1 MTDLDMTAGSRRH
14 RLPVSMRA
22 IRRLLPL
29 AGCGLP
35 ATVLNDRSV
44 AAWVRAHGVTVYA
57 GDGAELDLAGQCGV
71 RPAQVVLRCGRTA
84 EPIVG
89 ALDLGVN
96 RFVVTCEQHLD
107 VLMACAH
114 HDTYLHVDDEC
125 PAAVVGEG
133 CLDVIGL
140 HCDVQASGPLDWGA
154 AAARLLGRIAQ
165 LRADGSALMRI
176 SLTGGSMAVWMEGD
190 KAELKA
196 IAAAVDDAIDE
207 GCARWRLPRPSVT
220 FAPASSGHQTA
231 AGPP

>member
-1 MTDLDMTAGSRRH
+1 MTDLDMSEAPLRH

-35 ATVLNDRSV
+35 AVVLTDPSV

-57 GDGAELDLAGQCGV
+57 GGDDELDLAGQCGV
-71 RPAQVVLRCGRTA
+71 RPAQLVLRCGATA

-96 RFVVTCEQHLD
+96 RFVVSCEQHVD
-107 VLMACAH
+107 VLVACAH
-114 HDTYLHVDDEC
+114 HDTYVHVDGEC
-125 PAAVVGEG
+125 AAVVGEG
-133 CLDVIGL
+133 CLDIIGL

-154 AAARLLGRIAQ
+154 ATGRLLGRIASM
-165 LRADGSALMRI
+165 RGGGSALTRI
-176 SLTGGSMAVWMEGD
+176 SLTGGPMGIWMDGD
-190 KAELKA
+190 KAELRA
-196 IAAAVDDAIDE
+196 IASAVDDAIDE

-220 FAPASSGHQTA
+220 FAPSVDD
-231 AGPP
+231 

>member
-1 MTDLDMTAGSRRH
+1 MTDIDMPATPARH

-35 ATVLNDRSV
+35 ATVLNDPSV

-57 GDGAELDLAGQCGV
+57 GDGDELDLTGQCGV
-71 RPAQVVLRCGRTA
+71 RPGQVVLRCGGTA
-84 EPIVG
+84 EPIVC

-96 RFVVTCEQHLD
+96 RFVVSCEQHID

-114 HDTYLHVDDEC
+114 HDTYVHVDGEC
-125 PAAVVGEG
+125 PAVPGQG
-133 CLDVIGL
+133 CLAVIGL

-154 AAARLLGRIAQ
+154 AAERLLGRIAE
-165 LRADGSALMRI
+165 LRADGSALTRI
-176 SLTGGSMAVWMEGD
+176 SLTGGPMAVWMEGD

-220 FAPASSGHQTA
+220 FAPSVSAGRSG
-231 AGPP
+231 

>member
-1 MTDLDMTAGSRRH
+1 MTDIDMPATPQRH

-29 AGCGLP
+29 AGCGMP
-35 ATVLNDRSV
+35 AAVLCDPAV

-57 GDGAELDLAGQCGV
+57 GGGDELDLAGQCGV

-84 EPIVG
+84 EPIVS

-96 RFVVTCEQHLD
+96 RFVVTCERHVD
-107 VLMACAH
+107 VLMECAH

-125 PAAVVGEG
+125 PAVAGAG

-140 HCDVQASGPLDWGA
+140 HCDVHASGPQDWGVA
-154 AAARLLGRIAQ
+154 AERLLGRIAQ
-165 LRADGSALMRI
+165 LRADGSALTRI
-176 SLTGGSMAVWMEGD
+176 SLTGGPMAAWIEGD
-190 KAELKA
+190 KSELRA

-207 GCARWRLPRPSVT
+207 GCARWRIPRPSVT
-220 FAPASSGHQTA
+220 FAPSVPGS
-231 AGPP
+231 

>member
-1 MTDLDMTAGSRRH
+1 M
-14 RLPVSMRA
+14 PVSMRA
-22 IRRLLPL
+22 IRRQLPL

-35 ATVLNDRSV
+35 ATVLSDPSV

-57 GDGAELDLAGQCGV
+57 GDGDELDLTGRCGV
-71 RPAQVVLRCGRTA
+71 RPAQVVLRCGGTA

-96 RFVVTCEQHLD
+96 RFVVTSERHID

-114 HDTYLHVDDEC
+114 HDTYVHVDDEC
-125 PAAVVGEG
+125 PTVVGRG

-140 HCDVQASGPLDWGA
+140 HCEVRASGPPDWGA
-154 AAARLLGRIAQ
+154 AAERLLGRIAQ
-165 LRADGSALMRI
+165 LRTDGSALTRI
-176 SLTGGSMAVWMEGD
+176 SLTGGPMAVWMQGD

-220 FAPASSGHQTA
+220 FAPSMG
-231 AGPP
+231 

>member
-1 MTDLDMTAGSRRH
+1 MTDIDMPATPQRH

-22 IRRLLPL
+22 IRRRLPL

-35 ATVLNDRSV
+35 ATSLRDPAV

-57 GDGAELDLAGQCGV
+57 GDGDELAMTGQCGV
-71 RPAQVVLRCGRTA
+71 RPTQVVLRCGGSA

-96 RFVVTCEQHLD
+96 RFVVSCERHVD

-114 HDTYLHVDDEC
+114 HDTYVHVDDEC
-125 PAAVVGEG
+125 PAVAGEG

-140 HCDVQASGPLDWGA
+140 HCEVAASGPPDWGA
-154 AAARLLGRIAQ
+154 AAARLMGRIAQ
-165 LRADGSALMRI
+165 LRTDRSALNRI
-176 SLTGGSMAVWMEGD
+176 SLTGGPVALWIDGD
-190 KAELKA
+190 KAELTA
-196 IAAAVDDAIDE
+196 IASAVDDAIDE

-220 FAPASSGHQTA
+220 FAPSTSDH
-231 AGPP
+231 

>member
-1 MTDLDMTAGSRRH
+1 MTVLDMSAGPQRH

-35 ATVLNDRSV
+35 AASLSDPSV

-57 GDGAELDLAGQCGV
+57 GDGDELDLAGQCGV
-71 RPAQVVLRCGRTA
+71 RPAQLVLRCGATD

-89 ALDLGVN
+89 ALDLGVT
-96 RFVVTCEQHLD
+96 RFVVSCEQHVD
-107 VLMACAH
+107 VLVTCAH
-114 HDTYLHVDDEC
+114 HDTYVHVDGEC
-125 PAAVVGEG
+125 PVVQGRG
-133 CLDVIGL
+133 YLDVIGL
-140 HCDVQASGPLDWGA
+140 HCDVAASGPLGWGA
-154 AAARLLGRIAQ
+154 AAEVLLGRIAQ
-165 LRADGSALMRI
+165 LRCGGSALTRI
-176 SLTGGSMAVWMEGD
+176 SLTGGPVALWIDGD

-220 FAPASSGHQTA
+220 FAPSVE
-231 AGPP
+231 

>member
-1 MTDLDMTAGSRRH
+1 MTDIDLPATPQRH

-35 ATVLNDRSV
+35 ATSLRDPSV

-57 GDGAELDLAGQCGV
+57 GDGDELAMTGLCGV
-71 RPAQVVLRCGRTA
+71 RPKQVVLRCGGSA
-84 EPIVG
+84 APIVG

-96 RFVVTCEQHLD
+96 RFVVSCERHVD
-107 VLMACAH
+107 VLMACAR
-114 HDTYLHVDDEC
+114 HDTYVHVDDEC
-125 PAAVVGEG
+125 PAVVGEG

-140 HCDVQASGPLDWGA
+140 HCEVAASGPLDWGA
-154 AAARLLGRIAQ
+154 AAERLLGRIAQ
-165 LRADGSALMRI
+165 LRTDGSALTRI
-176 SLTGGSMAVWMEGD
+176 SLTGGPVAAWIDGD

-220 FAPASSGHQTA
+220 FAPSVV
-231 AGPP
+231 

>member
-1 MTDLDMTAGSRRH
+1 MTDIGMPATPQRH

-35 ATVLNDRSV
+35 AAVLSDPAV
-44 AAWVRAHGVTVYA
+44 AAWVRARGVTVYA
-57 GDGAELDLAGQCGV
+57 GDGAELDLAGHCGV
-71 RPAQVVLRCGRTA
+71 RPAQVVLRCGGTA
-84 EPIVG
+84 ELIVG
-89 ALDLGVN
+89 ALNLGVN
-96 RFVVTCEQHLD
+96 RFVVSCEQHVD

-125 PAAVVGEG
+125 PAVVGQG

-140 HCDVQASGPLDWGA
+140 HCDVEASGPLDWGA
-154 AAARLLGRIAQ
+154 AAGRLLGRIAQ
-165 LRADGSALMRI
+165 LRTDGSALTRI
-176 SLTGGSMAVWMEGD
+176 SLTGGPMAVWIEGD

-220 FAPASSGHQTA
+220 FAPSVSGR
-231 AGPP
+231 

>member
-1 MTDLDMTAGSRRH
+1 MTDIDMPATPQRH

-35 ATVLNDRSV
+35 AAVLSDPSV

-57 GDGAELDLAGQCGV
+57 GDGDELGLAGRCGV
-71 RPAQVVLRCGRTA
+71 RPGQVVLRCGRTA
-84 EPIVG
+84 EAIVD

-96 RFVVTCEQHLD
+96 RFVVSCERDVD

-114 HDTYLHVDDEC
+114 HDTYIHVDDEC
-125 PAAVVGEG
+125 PAVVGQG

-140 HCDVQASGPLDWGA
+140 HCDVGGSGPLDWGA
-154 AAARLLGRIAQ
+154 AAERLLGRIAQ
-165 LRADGSALMRI
+165 LRTDGSALTRI
-176 SLTGGSMAVWMEGD
+176 SLTGGPMAVWMQGD

-220 FAPASSGHQTA
+220 FAPSVSGR
-231 AGPP
+231 